1 MDRFF
6 LSFASIFSS
15 GIFAVSYLKEWVSI
29 KFFGEEISLKPS
41 EEINYPY
48 FHHSEELYL
57 RVLLIFGMLFL
68 FLGIASVI
76 YTLQKKW
83 GKVFL
88 CFTLSMLTILA
99 AMVNGAI
106 K

>member
-1 MDRFF
+1 MG
-6 LSFASIFSS
+6 FASILTP
-15 GIFAVSYLKEWVSI
+15 GIFAVSYLKEWVTI
-29 KFFGEEISLKPS
+29 KILGEELKLKPS
-41 EEINYPY
+41 NEINYPY

-57 RVLLIFGMLFL
+57 RVVLIFGTAFLLLF
-68 FLGIASVI
+68 IASVFF
-76 YTLQKKW
+76 TAQKKW

-88 CFTLSMLTILA
+88 CFTLSMITILA